1 MKAKILFARFF
12 LMERRKGNLSQM
24 YEAACVFSAELY
36 YKWRGGAG
44 KGVAEQAVVDHLGVV
59 CWDFSLLMR
68 L

>member
-1 MKAKILFARFF
+1 
-12 LMERRKGNLSQM
+12 MERRKGNLSQM